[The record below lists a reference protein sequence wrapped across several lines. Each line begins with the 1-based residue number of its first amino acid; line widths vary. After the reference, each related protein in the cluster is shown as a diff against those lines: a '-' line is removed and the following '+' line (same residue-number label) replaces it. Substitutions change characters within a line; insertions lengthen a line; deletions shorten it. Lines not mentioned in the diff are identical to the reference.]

1 MTINAEAEMR
11 RNMVRRI
18 KEKKEAFLKL
28 SSSLFEPVGK
38 NPYYLFRGNDT
49 SITIRNLT
57 DLRYNLDAFTKE
69 EAHWLA
75 SWLEYLGDNEC
86 AGQIRERPEKFKQ
99 IIMERYNEL
108 REFYPLKIT

>member
-18 KEKKEAFLKL
+18 KEKKAAFLKL
-28 SSSLFEPVGK
+28 SSVLFEPVEK

-69 EAHWLA
+69 EAYWLA
-75 SWLEYLGDNEC
+75 LWLEYLGDNEC
-86 AGQIRERPEKFKQ
+86 AGQIRERPEKFKH
-99 IIMERYNEL
+99 IIMKRYNDL